1 MEVTMATTP
10 SLQDTLDLREQIARI
25 DKTQADIQKTQ
36 ADLAKVKLEVKY
48 YPGVL
53 VFQGAAALAAILAAA
68 AAIVKIFA

>member
-1 MEVTMATTP
+1 MATTP

-36 ADLAKVKLEVKY
+36 AGLAKVKLEVKY

>member
-1 MEVTMATTP
+1 MEAIMATVP

-25 DKTQADIQKTQ
+25 DKTQ

-53 VFQGAAALAAILAAA
+53 VFQGAAALAAILAAT